1 MIPQLA
7 AMTLALGVVAYT
19 PTAAAALD
27 LTGTWEGR
35 WTCKD
40 VTSGA
45 DAKPGGTLTMMVSQ
59 IGGDVQ
65 TSVEWFARDG
75 APYRSET
82 FQGHVQEL
90 AAKPGQGASTLVACS
105 SAAYAEALSA
115 RVKVSA
121 SSATFKG
128 SSAYEAPGATV
139 GGTCKYS
146 LKRTD
151 TADPGVAACPTP
163 SACGNGTLEIG
174 EDCDSGQLGGHTCA
188 TRPGFVG
195 GTLRCASGCTF
206 DTSGCYA
213 TRFVVNGDGTV
224 TDNFHKLQWEQKTDD
239 GSVHDTDNQYTW
251 CVGGAFPNCAN
262 PENRPDGTA
271 FTVFLGTLNNGH
283 SNDGNGGTGN
293 CFAGHCDWRLPT
305 VGELA
310 TIRDLST
317 PMCFGNFPCLD
328 QTIFGPTQLRY
339 WSASTLPGNTRNAW
353 GHFTYL
359 SQTTLPFKSEAIAV
373 RAVRSAP

>member
-1 MIPQLA
+1 MNHKLA
-7 AMTLALGVVAYT
+7 AMMMVLGVAMHAA
-19 PTAAAALD
+19 PAAAAID

-45 DAKPGGTLTMMVSQ
+45 DTKPGGTLTMRVSQ
-59 IGGDVQ
+59 IGGDAQ
-65 TSVEWFARDG
+65 TSVEWFGRDG
-75 APYRSET
+75 APHRSET
-82 FQGHVQEL
+82 FAGHVQEL
-90 AAKPGQGASTLVACS
+90 AAKPGQGASTLVTCADGG
-105 SAAYAEALSA
+105 YAEALSA

-128 SSAYEAPGATV
+128 SSAYEADGVTV

-151 TADPGVAACPTP
+151 GADPGVAACPAP

-174 EDCDSGQLGGHTCA
+174 ESCDSAQLGGQSCA
-188 TRPGFVG
+188 SRPGFVG

-206 DTSGCYA
+206 DTSGCWA
-213 TRFVVNGDGTV
+213 TRFVANGDGTV
-224 TDNFHKLQWEQKTDD
+224 TDNHHKLQWEQKTND

-251 CVGGAFPNCAN
+251 CVGGAFPNCADPN
-262 PENRPDGTA
+262 NRPDGTA
-271 FTVFLGTLNNGH
+271 FTVFLGTLNNGF

-310 TIRDLST
+310 TIRDLSI
-317 PMCFGNFPCLD
+317 PGCLAAAPCIPA
-328 QTIFGPTQLRY
+328 IFGPAQFRY
-339 WSASTLPGNTRNAW
+339 WSGSTFPGNTRNAW
-353 GHFTYL
+353 GHLTSV
-359 SQTTLPFKSEAIAV
+359 SQTTLPSKSEAIAV